1 MRRGRRVYQPDAR
14 YCRLYVS
21 SVTPRG
27 ALRAQAVLSARTRT
41 RFLPRRLR
49 RLMPTR
55 PARPGR
61 MYRHR
66 SSCRLQKR
74 LSPWSEYRLQAEA
87 IQGLQPRSHTP
98 FF

>member
-41 RFLPRRLR
+41 RFLSRDLARADEENAKAQEPPMISILTARERRQNR
-49 RLMPTR
+49 EN
-55 PARPGR
+55 
-61 MYRHR
+61 
-66 SSCRLQKR
+66 K
-74 LSPWSEYRLQAEA
+74 
-87 IQGLQPRSHTP
+87 
-98 FF
+98 F

>member
-41 RFLPRRLR
+41 RFLSRDLARADEATGKASETPMNFFLNREKRQNREKSPRQRASAGR
-49 RLMPTR
+49 R
-55 PARPGR
+55 RPG
-61 MYRHR
+61 
-66 SSCRLQKR
+66 
-74 LSPWSEYRLQAEA
+74 
-87 IQGLQPRSHTP
+87 
-98 FF
+98 